1 MRPLVSEKSYAFRM
15 GEIKGALTS
24 MKISCDVYL
33 EWDEER
39 YGVPHPTNP
48 EDFIA
53 DMAMRIQELL
63 NES

>member
-1 MRPLVSEKSYAFRM
+1 M